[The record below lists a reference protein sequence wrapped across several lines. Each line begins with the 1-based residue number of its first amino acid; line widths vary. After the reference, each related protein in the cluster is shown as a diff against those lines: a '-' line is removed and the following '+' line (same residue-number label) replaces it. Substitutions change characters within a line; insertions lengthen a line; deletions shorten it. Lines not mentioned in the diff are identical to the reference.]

1 MSMSIHRLLDAPKNH
16 LKAFAFGGLVVAQAV
31 AGTTLA
37 AHAASADDTGRN
49 LAAAEAPN
57 TVKAPETVR
66 QVSAEQLLKL
76 AERQVGISEN
86 SAGGGT
92 KFHSWYMSSPR
103 AKETVA
109 RDSGSIAGYADAAWC
124 DMFVSWVGSQLGM
137 QDTVGVDAYTVAHAK
152 WFASQD
158 RWGST
163 PKPGAV
169 VFFDWG
175 RSKNLDNI
183 DHVGFVIKDNGD
195 GTIKTVEGNTG
206 NGKVEIRTRPASQVV
221 GYGYPSYAA

>member
-1 MSMSIHRLLDAPKNH
+1 MSIHRLLDAPKNH
-16 LKAFAFGGLVVAQAV
+16 LKAFAFGGLVLAQAV
-31 AGTTLA
+31 TGTALA
-37 AHAASADDTGRN
+37 ANASADDTIHN
-49 LAAAEAPN
+49 LAGAEAPM
-57 TVKAPETVR
+57 TVQAPESVR
-66 QVSAEQLLKL
+66 RVSAEQLLSL

-92 KFHSWYMSSPR
+92 KFHSWYMSTPR
-103 AKETVA
+103 ARETVA
-109 RDSGSIAGYADAAWC
+109 RDSGTIAGYADAAWC
-124 DMFVSWVGSQLGM
+124 DMFVSWVGTQLGM
-137 QDTVGVDAYTVAHAK
+137 QDTVGTDAYTVAHAK

-163 PKPGAV
+163 PRPGAV

-175 RSKNLDNI
+175 RGKSLDDI
-183 DHVGFVIKDNGD
+183 DHVGFVVKDNGD

-206 NGKVEIRTRPASQVV
+206 NGKVEIRTRPTSQVV